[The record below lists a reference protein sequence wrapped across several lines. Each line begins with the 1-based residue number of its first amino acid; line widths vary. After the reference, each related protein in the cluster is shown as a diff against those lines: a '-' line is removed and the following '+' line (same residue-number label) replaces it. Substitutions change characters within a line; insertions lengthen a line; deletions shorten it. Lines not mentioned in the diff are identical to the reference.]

1 MKQTK
6 ETIDKQTNC
15 NTGTS
20 AAAHSLMSVCQQQNI
35 HRSAVVPHGVPQIP
49 GPGLLSLDPKQDHQR
64 PIPEPEGTRRRTK
77 NVHTTERCLL
87 PHEKHVRCHL

>member
-1 MKQTK
+1 
-6 ETIDKQTNC
+6 
-15 NTGTS
+15 
-20 AAAHSLMSVCQQQNI
+20 MSVCQQQNI

-77 NVHTTERCLL
+77 KRPYHGTL
-87 PHEKHVRCHL
+87 PAATRKTRAVPLIMNCFRFSLQAVPQPRVWGRT